1 MFRPEMK
8 PMAYEVRE
16 ELEPRSIGILSK
28 ELQDDHFRIYKS
40 FVQHTNSL
48 QAELQA
54 MRFSGQGGS
63 LLYLERAKRISFEAN
78 GLMLHELFFENLSP
92 QKSEFQG
99 ELAELL
105 EKTFGSL
112 DSWRDDFLE
121 ISKCRG
127 NGWAILFYNP
137 EMEQILQTFVE
148 SNHLGV
154 PLGWV
159 PLLVLDLWEHAYL
172 RDFGAHGRDSY
183 VSRIF
188 EFLDLNMASKRL
200 LANHSQP

>member
-1 MFRPEMK
+1 
-8 PMAYEVRE
+8 MAYEVRE
-16 ELEPRSIGILSK
+16 ELEPRSIGAISS
-28 ELQDDHFRIYKS
+28 ELLDDHFRIYKS

-54 MRFSGQGGS
+54 MRSNDQGGS

-78 GLMLHELFFENLSP
+78 GLILHELFFENLSP
-92 QKSEFQG
+92 QKTEIQG

-105 EKTFGSL
+105 EKSFGSL
-112 DSWRDDFLE
+112 DAWRGDFNH

-127 NGWAILFYNP
+127 NGWAILFYDP
-137 EMEQILQTFVE
+137 QMEQVLQTFVD

-159 PLLVLDLWEHAYL
+159 PLLVLDLWEHAYI

-183 VSRIF
+183 VMKIF
-188 EFLDLNMASKRL
+188 EYLDFNRASERL
-200 LANHSQP
+200 LAGRSKLNS